1 MTAVVGGGAG
11 GSSVS
16 LGGLVRRFRG
26 RVAVTALLV
35 VAEAAT
41 LLLFP
46 LFIGIA
52 IDDLLADS
60 FRGIA
65 VLGAL
70 GVVSLAIGALRR
82 FLDTRTYA
90 AVYETVAAEMVD
102 AERERGTET
111 SAISARTTL
120 LAEFVEFLENSMP
133 MIVNAAIGIVG
144 TLVILAGID
153 MGVFLGAVGLAA
165 LVGLVYAATGRW
177 NLALTAGYNDELEQQ
192 VDAVSVG
199 GASARRHF
207 SELMRWNRRLSDL
220 ETLNFS
226 IIYLG
231 VIALFVYAPVAVVE
245 RGGDGIVE
253 VGAAFAAVMY
263 VLQYV
268 EAVLETPLFLQQ
280 LIRLREIST
289 RLSGAPPR
297 DERELVAD

>member
-177 NLALTAGYNDELEQQ
+177 NLALTAGYNDELEQR

-199 GASARRHF
+199 GASARRP
-207 SELMRWNRRLSDL
+207 
-220 ETLNFS
+220 
-226 IIYLG
+226 
-231 VIALFVYAPVAVVE
+231 APW
-245 RGGDGIVE
+245 RDPGGHG
-253 VGAAFAAVMY
+253 
-263 VLQYV
+263 
-268 EAVLETPLFLQQ
+268 
-280 LIRLREIST
+280 SK
-289 RLSGAPPR
+289 APSPP
-297 DERELVAD
+297 

>member
-1 MTAVVGGGAG
+1 MTATAPRGRAG
-11 GSSVS
+11 SDAATAAVS
-16 LGGLVRRFRG
+16 LGSLVRRFRG
-26 RVAVTALLV
+26 RVAITLVLV

-46 LFIGIA
+46 LFIGLA
-52 IDDLLADS
+52 IDDLVADS
-60 FRGIA
+60 LRGVA
-65 VLGAL
+65 AL
-70 GVVSLAIGALRR
+70 GVLGLVSLAIGALRR

-90 AVYETVAAEMVD
+90 AVYETVASEMVEG
-102 AERERGTET
+102 ERERGTET

-133 MIVNAAIGIVG
+133 MIVNAGIGTVG

-153 MGVFLGAVGLAA
+153 GGVFLGAVGLAA
-165 LVGLVYAATGRW
+165 LVALVYGATGRW

-207 SELMRWNRRLSDL
+207 SELMRWNRRISDL

-231 VIALFVYAPVAVVE
+231 VIALFVYAPVAVVD
-245 RGGDGIVE
+245 RSSAGAVE

-280 LIRLREIST
+280 LIRLREIT
-289 RLSGAPPR
+289 GRLAGTGDPQG
-297 DERELVAD
+297 

>member
-289 RLSGAPPR
+289 RLSGVPAR

>member
-1 MTAVVGGGAG
+1 
-11 GSSVS
+11 
-16 LGGLVRRFRG
+16 
-26 RVAVTALLV
+26 
-35 VAEAAT
+35 
-41 LLLFP
+41 
-46 LFIGIA
+46 
-52 IDDLLADS
+52 
-60 FRGIA
+60 
-65 VLGAL
+65 
-70 GVVSLAIGALRR
+70 
-82 FLDTRTYA
+82 
-90 AVYETVAAEMVD
+90 
-102 AERERGTET
+102 
-111 SAISARTTL
+111 
-120 LAEFVEFLENSMP
+120 MP
-133 MIVNAAIGIVG
+133 MIVNAGIGTVG

-153 MGVFLGAVGLAA
+153 GGVFLGAVGLAA
-165 LVGLVYAATGRW
+165 LVALVYGATGRW
-177 NLALTAGYNDELEQQ
+177 NLALTTGYNDELEQQ
-192 VDAVSVG
+192 VDALSVG

-289 RLSGAPPR
+289 RLSGGAGPR
-297 DERELVAD
+297 RA